1 MFSRIMELVRKNFFA
16 GFLILI
22 PLGVILWILITLFLM
37 VIDLYGFLPTAWRPD
52 SYFEEGALK
61 SLFTG
66 LTIFTLLCLLAIL
79 VTGLGMVSKFYVGE
93 RVLEVIGDVI
103 QRIPVVGT
111 IYGSLDQLLRA
122 FSSSGGQQFRRV
134 VYVEF
139 PRKGIWTIG
148 FVTGTN
154 RSPLIPEGH
163 VNLFV
168 PTVPNPTS
176 GFYLIVHE
184 SELKET
190 NLKVEEAFKTLLS
203 FGIAQHGK

>member
-1 MFSRIMELVRKNFFA
+1 MFSRIVDLVRKNFFA
-16 GFLILI
+16 GVLILV
-22 PLGVILWILITLFLM
+22 PLGVILWILISLFLM
-37 VIDLYGFLPTAWRPD
+37 VVDLYGYLPLSWRPD

-66 LTIFTLLCLLAIL
+66 LTILTLVGLLSIF
-79 VTGLGMVSKFYVGE
+79 VTGLGMSSKFYFGKKI
-93 RVLEVIGDVI
+93 LEFIGDI
-103 QRIPVVGT
+103 ILRIPVVGT

-122 FSSSGGQQFRRV
+122 FSSSGEQQFRRV

-176 GFYLIVHE
+176 GFYLIVAE
-184 SELKET
+184 SELKESR
-190 NLKVEEAFKTLLS
+190 LKVEEAFKTLLS